1 MALPDIPKII
11 SEEALIDAFLKGI
24 SNFNELYKL
33 QSNKNIISSN
43 IGNLFLQKNQSV
55 HTNNITSI
63 EVEKANNIKA
73 ALIRMRDHDGNDR
86 AALNEFFKNFGNTLL
101 NLSSNKEDDNKR
113 RFITSH
119 YSFIALAVFHNACIV
134 TDKYNDYLN
143 MGDLLKCYLTP
154 DTLQPKVT
162 KNLFNAVGRS
172 LSNFSDPNYKYLN
185 DNTAFDF
192 RSITQISDTDKLW
205 AFLCGEPQFEN
216 KIKILLGNEK
226 YESYIKLNKK
236 IERFIENKNLV
247 DNHLDE
253 IVSEAA
259 SKAIKTAFNNITDT
273 FKIKQLIAEA
283 IIAYQGKYQE
293 KTGSPPTGSGA
304 INVAKGQ
311 AQTFVFGSLEP
322 HVGNE
327 ITSLMG
333 GPNPTGSLKMLQS
346 IFSPGIITKMATGV
360 IAELLEIA
368 TTSKGYGLINR
379 HGVTGQTRAF
389 LLKFYI
395 EMLTMYLSNS
405 YDYAFSLTEDKDIIS
420 YCNNIANIKD
430 TFIESYKN
438 AALLLPNKKQNG
450 SLYYYL
456 EMYANPSKNYEG
468 VAPSKATIEAW
479 NKDKLKTHYKTNNN
493 QQHL

>member
-1 MALPDIPKII
+1 MADIPKII
-11 SEEALIDAFLKGI
+11 SEDALIEAFLKGI

-55 HTNNITSI
+55 HTNNITSV

-73 ALIRMRDHDGNDR
+73 ALIRMRDHDNDR

-134 TDKYNDYLN
+134 TNKYNDYLN

-162 KNLFNAVGRS
+162 KNLFNAVGKS
-172 LSNFSDPNYKYLN
+172 LNNVYNDKYLD
-185 DNTAFDF
+185 DNNVDFDY
-192 RSITQISDTDKLW
+192 RSVMQVSDTDKLW
-205 AFLCGEPQFEN
+205 AFLCGEPQFRN
-216 KIKILLGNEK
+216 KIKALLGNEK
-226 YESYIKLNKK
+226 YDHYTDLNRK
-236 IERFIENKNLV
+236 IERCIQNKDIV

-253 IVSEAA
+253 VVSEAA
-259 SKAIKTAFNNITDT
+259 SKAIKKSFNNITDT
-273 FKIKQLIAEA
+273 FKIKQLICEA
-283 IIAYQGKYQE
+283 IIAYQGKYHE

-304 INVAKGQ
+304 INIAKGK
-311 AQTFVFGSLEP
+311 AQTFAFGSLEP
-322 HVGNE
+322 HIGDE

-333 GPNPTGSLKMLQS
+333 GSNPTESLKILQS
-346 IFSPGIITKMATGV
+346 IFPPGIISKMASGL
-360 IAELLEIA
+360 IAELLAIA
-368 TTSKGYGLINR
+368 TTSKGYGVINR
-379 HGVTGQTRAF
+379 HGITGQTRAI

-395 EMLTMYLSNS
+395 EMLTTHLNNS
-405 YDYAFSLTEDKDIIS
+405 YDYTFSLTKDEDIIS
-420 YCNNIANIKD
+420 YCNNIAGIKD
-430 TFIESYKN
+430 LFIESYKN
-438 AALLLPNKKQNG
+438 AAVLLPNKKQNG
-450 SLYYYL
+450 SFYYYL

-468 VAPSKATIEAW
+468 VTISKATMNAW
-479 NKDKLKTHYKTNNN
+479 NKDKLKTHYKTDNN
-493 QQHL
+493 QLLL